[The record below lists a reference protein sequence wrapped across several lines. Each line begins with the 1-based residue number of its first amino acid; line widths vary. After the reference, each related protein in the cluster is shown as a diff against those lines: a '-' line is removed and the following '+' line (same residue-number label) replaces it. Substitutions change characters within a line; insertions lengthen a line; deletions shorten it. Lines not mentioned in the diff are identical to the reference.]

1 VAGRGAGAAGG
12 LTTDPQTVA
21 RIAGAIVLE
30 TFALAVWN
38 VGTRAPFTVLKEAM
52 RALQDRR
59 ALFAGA
65 LSLVVGLTFVA
76 AATVLLLPAVAN
88 VHVDFVP
95 LMVFTFL
102 AALLIEYLIGGDL
115 RRFGA
120 WIGGIQRPAR
130 RPDEGA

>member
-52 RALQDRR
+52 RALQD
-59 ALFAGA
+59 AGA